1 MSRPIDSSVQNI
13 EEKVDQ
19 LYTQAG
25 LFAKGAL
32 TYKMLSKEQAS
43 LIHSAEQHKPEEL
56 FGSNQNKRPLVV
68 AFFGGTGV
76 GKSTLLNRFA
86 GKTIARTGVERPTS
100 REVTIFVHNSIEIRQ
115 LPKDF
120 PLDKVNI
127 RQHQDE
133 LKREIMWIDMPDI
146 DSVETENLEVVRDW
160 VPYID
165 VLLYVVSPERYRDD
179 KGWQFL
185 LDQGYKHAWLF
196 VINQWGQGDE
206 SVLHDFE
213 AQLQKAGFD
222 QPLIYRTDCL
232 SDKKDDDFDELSQNL
247 LGITNDHTINE
258 LDRHGIWNRLLT
270 LQGVLQQQIQSL
282 GEREW
287 FDQLEQMHKK
297 RWSQASRDIFQH
309 LELPIQ
315 KSAAKFTKP
324 TFSLIDRFRSK
335 NNNETDDQ
343 FEIIPSDQNGWDGR
357 AQTIVEGEL
366 DKVVLEADSLGLP
379 AEQIKAGLLKLR
391 LNIEER
397 MNVSMQTGLQQC
409 LANPGNRLHRFVH
422 QILGIMTTSLPVA
435 ALAWVA
441 YRVIVVFN
449 VGQGSDYLGANFAIH
464 SFLLVLVAWL
474 IPYLL
479 HKKSRPSLQKAA
491 KKGLENGLF
500 NGLADIEVEISSA
513 LSQSRQL
520 HEGLMATGEDLL
532 KASSSIKPVHQVKTG
547 STLSRM
553 LQKELHSKSG
563 TPKLQ
568 HLQHQKG
575 EIPCQ

>member
-1 MSRPIDSSVQNI
+1 MNILGENSVSNI

-19 LYTQAG
+19 LYEQAA

-32 TYKMLSKEQAS
+32 TYKVLSAEQAD
-43 LIHSAEQHKPEEL
+43 LINSAEQHKPEEL
-56 FGSNQNKRPLVV
+56 FGSDLDKRPLVV

-86 GKTIARTGVERPTS
+86 GQTIARTGVERPTS
-100 REVTIFVHNSIEIRQ
+100 REVTIFVHNSVEIKQ

-133 LKREIMWIDMPDI
+133 AKREIMWIDMPDI
-146 DSVETENLEVVRDW
+146 DSVETANLEIVRDW

-196 VINQWGQGDE
+196 VVNQWDQGDAT
-206 SVLHDFE
+206 VFADFE
-213 AQLQKAGFD
+213 SQLQKAGFD

-232 SDKKDDDFDELSQNL
+232 SDKSDDDFDQLAQNL
-247 LGITNDHTINE
+247 LGIANDHTINE
-258 LDRHGIWNRLLT
+258 LDRRGIWNRLQH
-270 LQGVLQQQIQSL
+270 LQSVLQQQVQSL
-282 GEREW
+282 GDRES
-287 FDQLEQMHKK
+287 FDQLDQMHNKN
-297 RWSQASRDIFQH
+297 WSQAAMDIRQH

-315 KSAAKFTKP
+315 KTAAKFTRSS
-324 TFSLIDRFRSK
+324 FSLIDRFRSK
-335 NNNETDDQ
+335 NNKDDQ
-343 FEIIPSDQNGWDGR
+343 EQAEIKPSDQSSWDSR
-357 AQTIVEGEL
+357 AKTIVEGVL
-366 DKVVLEADSLGLP
+366 DKIALEADGLGLP
-379 AEQIKAGLLKLR
+379 VDQVKNR
-391 LNIEER
+391 LNEIRPDIEER
-397 MNVSMQTGLQQC
+397 MNVSMQAGLQQG

-422 QILGIMTTSLPVA
+422 QLLGILTTLLPVA

-441 YRVIVVFN
+441 YRVIAVFN
-449 VGQGSDYLGANFAIH
+449 VGENSDYLGANFAIH

-491 KKGLENGLF
+491 KRGLENGLN
-500 NGLADIEVEISSA
+500 NGLAEIDAEISSA
-513 LSQSRQL
+513 LSQSRELQAGL
-520 HEGLMATGEDLL
+520 LVTGEGLLEACSL
-532 KASSSIKPVHQVKTG
+532 IKPAQQEING

-553 LQKELHSKSG
+553 LQKELHSKGS
-563 TPKLQ
+563 TPKL
-568 HLQHQKG
+568 
-575 EIPCQ
+575 